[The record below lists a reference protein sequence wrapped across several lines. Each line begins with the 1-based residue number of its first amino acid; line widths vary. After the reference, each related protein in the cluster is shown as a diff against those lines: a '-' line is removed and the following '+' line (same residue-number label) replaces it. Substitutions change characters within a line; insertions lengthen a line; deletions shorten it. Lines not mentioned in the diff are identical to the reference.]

1 MKSRQCKIE
10 GCNYPVWSG
19 GCCKYHSPKTSIS
32 SRRVITLS
40 RKRKQKEEVSVM
52 RDFFLSIWNK
62 RPHFSEVSGTY
73 LGREPLSIFFHHIL
87 PKSKEKYTKAALD
100 EENIILLTLDEHT
113 NCENDMYRYEE
124 INKRREYLLEKYSL
138 KVV

>member
-40 RKRKQKEEVSVM
+40 RKRKQKEEEVSVM

-73 LGREPLSIFFHHIL
+73 LGREPLSTFFHHIL
-87 PKSKEKYTKAALD
+87 LKSKIPEAALD
-100 EENIILLTLDEHT
+100 EENIILISSTEH
-113 NCENDMYRYEE
+113 ERVHNDMYRYEE

>member
-1 MKSRQCKIE
+1 
-10 GCNYPVWSG
+10 
-19 GCCKYHSPKTSIS
+19 
-32 SRRVITLS
+32 
-40 RKRKQKEEVSVM
+40 M